1 MNVKEKP
8 NKHVKKWLI
17 LTELKYW
24 SYANLMLP
32 TKWWKLYFAPQV
44 HFATSSSVFIIGVKL
59 LFSFFLSLLIFNF
72 FQGWQQIKLCSYVQ
86 YRNIWIILIRTHT
99 FQKIVFVD
107 FNESPLK
114 MMKNAF
120 YFMLKALL
128 FLQIFTFLYWLFG
141 YVEKR
146 LDKKATVNF
155 KIYDV
160 TDYTT
165 INCNTHIA

>member
-1 MNVKEKP
+1 M
-8 NKHVKKWLI
+8 I

-24 SYANLMLP
+24 SNANLMLP
-32 TKWWKLYFAPQV
+32 TKWWKLYFALQV
-44 HFATSSSVFIIGVKL
+44 YFATSSSVFIIDVKL
-59 LFSFFLSLLIFNF
+59 LFSFFLSLLIFKF
-72 FQGWQQIKLCSYVQ
+72 FQGWQQIKPCSYVQ
-86 YRNIWIILIRTHT
+86 YRNIWIISIRTHT
-99 FQKIVFVD
+99 FQKVVFVD
-107 FNESPLK
+107 LNESTLK

-128 FLQIFTFLYWLFG
+128 FLEIFTFLYWLFG

-155 KIYDV
+155 KIYDI

>member
-1 MNVKEKP
+1 M
-8 NKHVKKWLI
+8 I

-24 SYANLMLP
+24 SNANLMLP
-32 TKWWKLYFAPQV
+32 TKWWKLYFALQV
-44 HFATSSSVFIIGVKL
+44 HFATSSSVFIIDVKL
-59 LFSFFLSLLIFNF
+59 LFSFFLSLLIFKF

-86 YRNIWIILIRTHT
+86 YRNIWIISIRTHT
-99 FQKIVFVD
+99 FQKVVFVD
-107 FNESPLK
+107 LNESPLK

-128 FLQIFTFLYWLFG
+128 FLEIFTFLYWLFG

-155 KIYDV
+155 NIYDI